1 MLKITKPSKK
11 RGSKQF
17 PSCVGAA
24 RHSSFSQKLLLPTQV
39 IVAMVGCVGQ
49 ILPTI
54 WVILIGEG
62 VAQSALYLVIF
73 LESAGKTISLQ
84 GMTKYIFLLAQVSLL
99 GLGPISLFRGLL
111 SRSSKAPCLVH
122 SAVGA
127 GYFCVSFSRHQ
138 PLKPS
143 GTVVMY

>member
-1 MLKITKPSKK
+1 
-11 RGSKQF
+11 
-17 PSCVGAA
+17 
-24 RHSSFSQKLLLPTQV
+24 
-39 IVAMVGCVGQ
+39 MVGCVGQ

-111 SRSSKAPCLVH
+111 VPRT
-122 SAVGA
+122 
-127 GYFCVSFSRHQ
+127 
-138 PLKPS
+138 PLQKL
-143 GTVVMY
+143 